1 MADTAA
7 LAHAITDGRVIT
19 DPDNMQSYLRDA
31 ADLVPVG
38 VPLAVVLA
46 QSTADVVATMRWSD
60 AHNVP
65 VIPRGAGTGLAGGAT
80 ARQGSVVLSVA
91 GMNAIT
97 EINADDHYAVVEPG
111 VINAEL
117 DIAAAKVGLM
127 YPPDPG
133 SYQIST
139 IGGNIAT
146 NAGGLR
152 CVKYGV
158 TGDYVL
164 GLEVVLADGR
174 VINPGRR
181 TVKGVTGYNITSLIV
196 GSEGTL
202 GIVTAATIKLRPRP
216 PVPPATIVGSF
227 GTLVAAAEAVF
238 AVVRAGIGPSLL
250 EMMDR
255 ATLQLINDYQN
266 FGLEDQTNAMLIAQ
280 VDGPDAVAAAA
291 AVEKCFLE
299 CGADFA
305 VQSSDPAEA
314 EQLLAVRR
322 LAYNGC
328 ENAGHVL
335 VEDVGV
341 PRSQLPAMITRI
353 EQIAQRHGVA
363 IPTVAHAGDG
373 NLHPCFI
380 FDRALPEPPPEVWS
394 AADEVFRAALE
405 LGGTLTGEHGVGEL
419 KRRWTNLELGED
431 QIDLHHAIKA
441 AFDPKNLLNPGRGF

>member
-1 MADTAA
+1 MIDTEI
-7 LAHAITDGRVIT
+7 LAHLVTDGRVIT
-19 DPDNMQSYLRDA
+19 DSANMQSYLRDA
-31 ADLVPVG
+31 ADMVPIG
-38 VPLAVVLA
+38 TPLAVVLA
-46 QSTADVVATMRWSD
+46 KSTADVVATMRWSD
-60 AHNVP
+60 ANNVP
-65 VIPRGAGTGLAGGAT
+65 VIARGAGTGLAGGAA
-80 ARQGSVVLSVA
+80 AREGSVVLSVA

-97 EINADDHYAVVEPG
+97 ELNADDHYAVVEPG
-111 VINAEL
+111 VINADL
-117 DIAAAKVGLM
+117 DIAAGKVGLM

-133 SYQIST
+133 SNQIST

-238 AVVRAGIGPSLL
+238 AVVRAGIGPSML

-255 ATLQLINDYQN
+255 ATLALINDYQN
-266 FGLEDQTNAMLIAQ
+266 FGLEEQTNAMLIAQ
-280 VDGPDAVAAAA
+280 VDGPDAVEAAA
-291 AVEKCFLE
+291 AVEQCFLDAR
-299 CGADFA
+299 ADFA
-305 VQSSDPAEA
+305 AQSSDPAEA
-314 EQLLAVRR
+314 QQLLAVRR
-322 LAYNGC
+322 LAYLGC

-380 FDRALPEPPPEVWS
+380 FDRSLTEAPPEVWA

-419 KRRWTNLELGED
+419 KRRWTTLELGQD
-431 QIDLHHAIKA
+431 MIDLHHAIKA
-441 AFDPKNLLNPGRGF
+441 AFDPKCLLNPGRGF